1 MPIADQPWRE
11 GESPVS
17 LRNSDQNRW
26 LAEAAIALAEA
37 ERLTGLLALAR
48 PRHDLTLAALQA
60 EIMGL
65 RREIE
70 RLQRRST
77 AESRRDFHP
86 EWMKLSPWSPAN

>member
-1 MPIADQPWRE
+1 MSPRNADQ
-11 GESPVS
+11 
-17 LRNSDQNRW
+17 DRW
-26 LAEAAIALAEA
+26 LAEAADALAEA

-70 RLQRRST
+70 RLQRRRS
-77 AESRRDFHP
+77 AESRRDVHP
-86 EWMKLSPWSPAN
+86 EWMHLSPWSSAN